1 MLWAIQ
7 HHRAM
12 KRPLLTFVSILI
24 AGFALA
30 QTMSQRAAVMV
41 SATVQASPP
50 RITLAW
56 PTMSS
61 TTSITI
67 YRKLKT
73 GTSWGSAI
81 ATPAAS
87 DLSWQDN
94 SVSVGTVYEYRV
106 VRVSNGAT
114 GSGYICTGIEVPPVD
129 YRGKVVL
136 LVDNTIASALSNE
149 LLQLEQDLRADGWG
163 VLRNDV
169 SPTAT
174 VTSVRNTIIGHYTAD
189 PSNVKAVYI
198 VGHVPVPY
206 SGNQAPDGHNEHSGA
221 WPCDGY
227 YGELN
232 GTWTDNSVN
241 NNGAQRPAN
250 RNIPGDGKFD
260 QNNFPTEVELQV
272 GRVDLYDMPAFSQ
285 PYVELMRNY
294 LNKAH
299 GFKSKAWTPQT
310 RGIMFDNLQFV
321 SYPLAASGWRA
332 MGPLVGSTNITTAAQ
347 SATPFYM
354 LVNNN
359 SYLWTYASG
368 GGGQETYDGVL
379 TYHGAGNVGSVH
391 NYASTNMN
399 GVFNM
404 SFGSYFGDWDNKNNF
419 LRATIGSGQALT
431 SVWSSIPGWYFHHM
445 GMGDNIGYSAWATMN
460 NGSLYTPLHDGW
472 QGSIGK
478 VHLGLMGDPT
488 LRMKM
493 VAPPQNLTVGNSAGT
508 AAFSW
513 TASTETG
520 LAGYHVY
527 EFASNGSVA
536 RLTNNPVTGTS
547 YSNAAIPFIAGR
559 QYMVRA
565 VKLEVGTSGSYYNL
579 SLGAIGTAAG
589 APAPDCLGVSGGSAL
604 PGTPCNDNDPCT
616 INDAWSSGCQCAGV
630 APAAPAIT
638 SLTSNG
644 PVCAGATLSLTVAAT
659 GSGTLTYSWTGPNNF
674 SASVQNPAITSV
686 AGAAAGSYTVTV
698 SNGCTTTQQSI
709 TVAVNQAASATIT
722 YGSTPLCTT
731 SGGVSVTRTGSGG
744 GTYSAT
750 PTGLSINSSTGAIA
764 TGSSAGGTYTV
775 TYTIAASGGCA
786 AFSTTASV
794 SIVAATTWYAD
805 ADGDG
810 AGDPANSMQSCGQPS
825 GYVAAAGDACP
836 SDPLKTAPGNC
847 GCGNLEPGA
856 ACDDGNANTS
866 NDVIGAN
873 CQCAGTPVN
882 VDCLGAP
889 NGSAL
894 PGTPC
899 NDNDA
904 ATGNDMWNATC
915 ECIGQLIDCL
925 GTPGGSALPGTPCND
940 GNPLTENDAWNA
952 QCFCIGELAVVDCA
966 GVVNGGAFIDAC
978 GQCAGGGTGVVP
990 NPDADADG
998 VLDCDDN
1005 CLLAFNPNQ
1014 ADADGDGIGDIC
1026 DNCPSIFNPDQAD
1039 ANGDGS
1045 GDACDFS
1052 TGISE
1057 ATTASGLSI
1066 VPNPARGGVIHLRCA
1081 APDARRISVRSS
1093 TGALAFESAWHNVI
1107 DIDALAQ
1114 GIYIIV
1120 AHDAEG
1126 RPLAHA
1132 RFVKH

>member
-1 MLWAIQ
+1 
-7 HHRAM
+7 M
-12 KRPLLTFVSILI
+12 KRLLAALPIL
-24 AGFALA
+24 LA
-30 QTMSQRAAVMV
+30 ASLSLGQTMSQRAAVQV

-56 PTMSS
+56 PTISG
-61 TTSITI
+61 TTSLTI

-73 GTSWGSAI
+73 GTSWGNAI
-81 ATPAAS
+81 ASPAAS

-94 SVSVGTVYEYRV
+94 SVTVGTVYEYRL

-114 GSGYICTGIEVPPVD
+114 GTGYICTGIDVLPVD
-129 YRGKVVL
+129 FRGKVVL
-136 LVDNTIASALSNE
+136 LVDNTIASALNSE
-149 LLQLEQDLRADGWG
+149 LQQLEQDLRADGWG

-169 SPTAT
+169 APSAT
-174 VTSVRNTIIGHYTAD
+174 VSSVRGIIAGHYNAD
-189 PSNVKAVYI
+189 PANVKAVYI
-198 VGHVPVPY
+198 IGHVPVPY
-206 SGNQAPDGHNEHSGA
+206 SGNQAPDGHDEHTGA

-227 YGELN
+227 YGEVN
-232 GTWTDNSVN
+232 GTWSDNSVN
-241 NNGAQRPAN
+241 NGGAQRPAN

-260 QNNFPTEVELQV
+260 QNNFPNEVELQV
-272 GRVDLYDMPAFSQ
+272 GRVDLFDLPAYSL

-299 GFKSKAWTPQT
+299 NYKLKSWTPQA

-332 MGPLVGSTNITTAAQ
+332 MGPLVGPANITTAAQ

-379 TYHGAGNVGSVH
+379 TYHGAGNVGSIH
-391 NYASTNMN
+391 NYAATNMN

-419 LRATIGSGQALT
+419 LRSALASGQALT
-431 SVWSSIPGWYFHHM
+431 NVWSSIPGWYFHHM
-445 GMGDNIGYSAWATMN
+445 GMGENIGYSAWATMN
-460 NGSLYTPLHDGW
+460 NTSLYAPLHDGW

-493 VAPPQNLTVGNSAGT
+493 VAPPQDLTVSNSAGA

-513 TASTETG
+513 TASIETG

-527 EFASNGSVA
+527 EFASSGSIT
-536 RLTNNPVTGTS
+536 RLTTNPIAGTS
-547 YSNAAIPFIAGR
+547 YTNAAIPYIAGR

-565 VKLEVGTSGSYYNL
+565 VKLESGTSGSYYNL

-589 APAPDCLGVSGGSAL
+589 APAPDCAGIVGGSAL
-604 PGTPCNDNDPCT
+604 PGTPCNDNNPCT
-616 INDAWSSGCQCAGV
+616 TNDAWSSGCQCAGV
-630 APAAPAIT
+630 APAAPVIS
-638 SLTSNG
+638 SLSSNG
-644 PVCAGATLSLTVAAT
+644 PVCAGSTLTLSLSAS

-674 SASVQNPAITSV
+674 SASVQNPAITTVS
-686 AGAAAGSYTVTV
+686 AAAAGTYTVTV
-698 SNGCTTTQQSI
+698 SNGCTSVQQSVN
-709 TVAVNQAASATIT
+709 VAVSAAPSATIT
-722 YGSTPLCTT
+722 YGASPVCSTAG
-731 SGGVSVTRTGSGG
+731 SIAVTRTGTAGG
-744 GTYSAT
+744 SYTAA
-750 PTGLSINSSTGAIA
+750 PAGLSINSSTGAVA
-764 TGSSAGGTYTV
+764 AGSSTGGTYTV
-775 TYTIAASGGCA
+775 TYTVAASGGCL
-786 AFSTTASV
+786 AFSATAG
-794 SIVAATTWYAD
+794 ITITEATSWYAD

-810 AGDPANSMQSCGQPS
+810 AGNPGVTLQSCSQPN
-825 GYVAAAGDACP
+825 GYVAVSGDACP
-836 SDPLKTAPGNC
+836 NDPLKTSPGNC
-847 GCGNLEPGA
+847 GCGNLEPGS

-866 NDVIGAN
+866 DDVIDGT

-882 VDCLGAP
+882 ADCLGAP
-889 NGSAL
+889 NGTAL

-904 ATGNDMWNATC
+904 ATGNDQWNANC
-915 ECIGQLIDCL
+915 ECIGQVIDCL

-940 GNPLTENDAWNA
+940 ANPLTVNDAWNA
-952 QCFCIGELAVVDCA
+952 QCFCLGEQVVFDCA
-966 GVVNGGAFIDAC
+966 GTPNGTAFIDAC
-978 GQCAGGGTGVVP
+978 GQCAGGSTGLVP

-998 VLDCDDN
+998 VIDCDDN
-1005 CLLAFNPNQ
+1005 CSSAFNPDQ
-1014 ADADGDGIGDIC
+1014 ADSDGDGIGDLC
-1026 DNCPSIFNPDQAD
+1026 DNCVFTFNPDQAD
-1039 ANGDGS
+1039 ANSDGS
-1045 GDACDFS
+1045 GDACEFS
-1052 TGISE
+1052 TSIGGTG
-1057 ATTASGLSI
+1057 AVVGLD
-1066 VPNPARGGVIHLRCA
+1066 VLPNPARNGMIRLRSRNFGARYLSMRSA
-1081 APDARRISVRSS
+1081 AGTLVMESS
-1093 TGALAFESAWHNVI
+1093 WQELI
-1107 DIDALAQ
+1107 DIDALAP
-1114 GIYIIV
+1114 GIYTIV